1 MFQVGI
7 SYKISSVMAITQL
20 HTTPKP
26 YPIAGYWE
34 DKTERQ
40 ERKKERK
47 TERQERKT
55 DRRNKAVSS
64 HHIHNTPH
72 ITQPYMLP
80 YSTDSTVTTH

>member
-1 MFQVGI
+1 
-7 SYKISSVMAITQL
+7 MAITQL

-40 ERKKERK
+40 ERKKERQK
-47 TERQERKT
+47 DKKERQTEGTKPFPPT
-55 DRRNKAVSS
+55 
-64 HHIHNTPH
+64 TYTTQTH